1 MNRHRANMRALEIF
15 EAVSRH
21 ESIHGAAAELG
32 VTQSAVSH
40 QIRKLSEVVGERV
53 VVRSGRGIMLTP
65 AGRRLAAKLQVAFTQ
80 IERSLAEVVGTD
92 RDVLRL
98 AICSSFAPGW
108 LIGRLG
114 SFFAAHPEI
123 DLQLRM
129 YAQDPELT
137 DAVADAFVTTL
148 PTERGFWAMQLQAEK
163 LIAVAPAPESRFA
176 SQSLPLVTTTLDPLR
191 LGDDWIAWSRIAGV
205 ALTDIHTGRWL
216 QTSHY
221 LLALEMAKNGLG
233 MALVPDFLAARD
245 IEAGRL
251 RALSPA
257 RLPTEEDY
265 YLCIKAARRDE
276 TALRAF
282 EAWFR
287 RQIAETG
294 GS

>member
-1 MNRHRANMRALEIF
+1 MNRHTTNMRALEIF

-21 ESIHGAAAELG
+21 ESIHRAAAELG

-40 QIRKLSEVVGERV
+40 QLRKLTETVGEKV
-53 VVRSGRGIMLTP
+53 VVRSGRGIMVTP

-80 IERSLAEVVGTD
+80 IERSLAEVVGSH

-114 SFFAAHPEI
+114 SFYAAHPDI

-137 DAVADAFVTTL
+137 DTVADAFVTTFPKEL
-148 PTERGFWAMQLQAEK
+148 GFWAMQLQAEN
-163 LIAVAPAPESRFA
+163 LIAVAPAPENRFA
-176 SQSLPLVTTTLDPLR
+176 PQSLPLITTTLDPLR
-191 LGDDWIAWSRIAGV
+191 LGGDWIAWSKIAGV
-205 ALTDIHTGRWL
+205 ALNDIHTGRWL

-221 LLALEMAKNGLG
+221 LLALEMAKNGHG
-233 MALVPDFLAARD
+233 MALVPDFLAERD
-245 IEAGRL
+245 IAAGLL

-257 RLPTEEDY
+257 RLPTDEDY
-265 YLCIKAARRDE
+265 YLCIKASRRDE

-287 RQIAETG
+287 RQVVDQDE
-294 GS
+294 